1 MARTPEQNNAIITGS
16 IPRQLLL
23 FFFPIWLGTMF
34 QQLYNTVDTLI
45 VGNFV
50 GTQALAAVGATSSF
64 VQLLVGLFVGLCSG
78 AGVIIAQSFGAGD
91 HDEVNR
97 QVHTALALAIAGG
110 AALTVIGLLI
120 SRPVLRLMQ
129 TPDEIVGMASEYLQ
143 IYFLGMIPQMIYNMG
158 TNILRAVGDSKRPL
172 YFLIVAS
179 IVNIVLDIVLV
190 AVIPLGVAGAALTV
204 IGLLIS
210 RLVLRLMQTPDEI
223 VGMASEYLQI
233 YFLGMIPQMIYNM
246 GTNILRAVGDS
257 KRPLYFLIVASI
269 VNIVLDIVLVAVI
282 PLGVAGAA
290 IATVASQVVSAV
302 LTVRCIH
309 GSQGMPWHL
318 QLKNIRIERSVLL
331 AICRI
336 GLPGAAQSALY
347 SISNMTIQSAIN
359 GFGTVAVAAWSVYGK
374 IDFLFWMTVSSF
386 GIAVTTFAG
395 QNFGARQYDR
405 VRRGTMTCLAMT
417 AGTTLCISLALYPLA
432 QLLFR
437 LFSSDDAVV
446 AQGVQMMHYLVPV
459 YMTYIC
465 IEIFSGALRGCGD
478 VRVPTI
484 ITVFAVCIMRIVW
497 LAVALPFKHEL
508 SVVEFSYPLTWIT
521 ATVLFAIYYTK
532 GGWMQRCIA
541 AQNAK
546 TQG

>member
-1 MARTPEQNNAIITGS
+1 MTKSVSRGPDLLHGPVFSNMTRFFLPIMLGS
-16 IPRQLLL
+16 LL
-23 FFFPIWLGTMF
+23 
-34 QQLYNTVDTLI
+34 QQLYSMVDAVVLGRL
-45 VGNFV
+45 VGK
-50 GTQALAAVGATSSF
+50 TALAAVGGSD
-64 VQLLVGLFVGLCSG
+64 LVIINLVVGFFVGLSSG
-78 AGVIIAQSFGAGD
+78 ACVVVSQHYGAGEGD
-91 HDEVNR
+91 MVR
-97 QVHTALALAIAGG
+97 KSVHTALLFSV
-110 AALTVIGLLI
+110 VIGAVMTALGILMA
-120 SRPVLRLMQ
+120 RPVLVLLDPPAD
-129 TPDEIVGMASEYLQ
+129 TLADSIIYLQ
-143 IYFLGMIPQMIYNMG
+143 WYFAGMIPSMVYNMG
-158 TNILRAVGDSKRPL
+158 
-172 YFLIVAS
+172 
-179 IVNIVLDIVLV
+179 
-190 AVIPLGVAGAALTV
+190 AG
-204 IGLLIS
+204 
-210 RLVLRLMQTPDEI
+210 
-223 VGMASEYLQI
+223 
-233 YFLGMIPQMIYNM
+233 
-246 GTNILRAVGDS
+246 ILRAVGDS

-318 QLKNIRIERSVLL
+318 QLKNIRIERNVLL

-417 AGTTLCISLALYPLA
+417 AGTTLCISLALYPSA

-521 ATVLFAIYYTK
+521 ATVLFAIYYAK